1 METVFLVVA
10 VVFAIL
16 ATLLHVVIFFMES
29 VLWTRPATWRRFGLR
44 SQDDAVTIQ
53 PMAYNQG
60 FYNLFL
66 AIATALGLLM
76 LASPP
81 VHAVGIGIAGVALAS
96 MLLASVVLVTSNPRL
111 ARAAATQGVAP
122 LIALVFGV
130 LWFALS

>member
-16 ATLLHVVIFFMES
+16 AALLHVVIFFMES
-29 VLWTRPATWRRFGLR
+29 VLWTRPAIWRRFGLR

-81 VHAVGIGIAGVALAS
+81 VHIVGIGVAGVALAS
-96 MLLASVVLVTSNPRL
+96 MLLASIVLITSNPRL
-111 ARAAATQGVAP
+111 ARAAATQGLAP
-122 LIALVFGV
+122 LVALVFGV
-130 LWFALS
+130 LWVALD